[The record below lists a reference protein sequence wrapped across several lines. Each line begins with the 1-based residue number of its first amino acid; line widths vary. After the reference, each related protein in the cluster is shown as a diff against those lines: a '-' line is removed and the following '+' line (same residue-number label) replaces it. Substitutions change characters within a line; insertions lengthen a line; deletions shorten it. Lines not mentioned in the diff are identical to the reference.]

1 MTPDAIQSLNASARV
16 RQLADLTRRLTE
28 RLSTELAALRARR
41 PQDMLTGLAETQDLA
56 GLYRRES
63 AQVKANPAVI
73 AAAPLAE
80 RQALARL
87 VQTFEAVLKEHAAAV
102 EAARTLSEGLIRT
115 IAAET
120 AQARGAPAAY
130 GATGRAASADGRA
143 FALNRTA

>member
-1 MTPDAIQSLNASARV
+1 MSPDGIQSLNAAARV

-41 PQDMLTGLAETQDLA
+41 PQDMLPGLGETQELA

-63 AQVKANPAVI
+63 AQVKANPGLI
-73 AAAPLAE
+73 AAAPAAE

-87 VQTFEAVLKEHAAAV
+87 VQAFEAVLKEHAAAI
-102 EAARTLSEGLIRT
+102 EAARAISEGLVRT

-120 AQARGAPAAY
+120 TQARAVPAAY
-130 GATGRAASADGRA
+130 GATGRAAAADARA